1 MTTKIQLDLFT
12 EESELS
18 LLRKELQD
26 VCVQLDKQKRSL
38 NSRHQQ
44 LSRLCLTLKEEN
56 DLLKSRID
64 KLERDLQKQVAQPSN
79 DDLLEKL
86 FKEAYLTSN

>member
-1 MTTKIQLDLFT
+1 MPTKIQLDLFT

-26 VCVQLDKQKRSL
+26 VCLQLDKQKRSL
-38 NSRHQQ
+38 NARHQQ
-44 LSRLCLTLKEEN
+44 LSHLCLTLKEEN

-64 KLERDLQKQVAQPSN
+64 KLERDLQKQAAQPSN

-86 FKEAYLTSN
+86 FKEAYLTSS